1 MRKNV
6 ERMTA
11 LAALCMLTSL
21 SACRREAPA
30 GPSQAGKSPIEL
42 TAGIAGESA
51 AVTKA
56 VVTTDSPYGTP
67 AQGLRQG
74 TSLYMVMKSE
84 KDDNDA
90 LYTRTIGFAQE
101 SPVATSNTV
110 KFASD
115 YGRFWEDSY
124 SRNSQL
130 SVYAACVP
138 GYYLA
143 ASVSDGATVSGA
155 EDSSIWRIGG
165 HSDYDNRW
173 LPGSDATDI
182 EWPLRDDTA
191 GHQADD
197 FVAAQ
202 DLCFSNNV
210 SALAGE
216 NRVTFDESLKK
227 FGSGHLVFYHALT
240 KVTFRIRKGEGFQ
253 AGDKFAFSNPNEN
266 VVLRNVNLRGTF
278 DLREGEFDG
287 TSVGI
292 GDLTEFKNQGGNDT
306 FAHILDALLVPGT
319 DLNDDTTDQV
329 YFTIDY
335 NLYHLSKKTLLNA
348 LAGKTF
354 GVSGTPAL
362 DGTRMRP
369 GVHYIFDM
377 TVGKKK
383 MDSFTASVME
393 WEEVTAAETK
403 PSNARIVV
411 SLMDNGT
418 HKTGTA
424 DFDLYR
430 CADISPVI
438 DDNYEGFDW
447 TAGYEGPATLEE
459 TTAGIYAAKDW
470 YWPDNKTFYHFR
482 TVMPRDHEVKAD
494 ATDGDYFTL
503 TGDDVYTDVCWGAPY
518 DATSHDIYKAI
529 GPTQSTIH
537 LEMKHMMSEVTIHL
551 TSSDGL
557 DQVYVTNAT
566 MELSKICPNGIV
578 RMGDG
583 TVTPTGTPGTVSN
596 NTQVPWTHGFVPQ
609 ELEGV
614 VLTITTGD
622 GNQYLV
628 DMKDVLETGGSE
640 KITRWE
646 PNHKYSYTFKLT
658 KTGISKI
665 TATLADW
672 EEVTAGDDNVKIQ

>member
-1 MRKNV
+1 MLKNS
-6 ERMTA
+6 EKYAA

-21 SACRREAPA
+21 WACRRDEVPV
-30 GPSQAGKSPIEL
+30 AGKSPIEL
-42 TAGIAGESA
+42 TAGVAGESP

-56 VVTTDSPYGTP
+56 VVTTGSG
-67 AQGLRQG
+67 AKALAHG

-84 KDDNDA
+84 NGGDGTA
-90 LYTRTIGFAQE
+90 PARYTRTIGYAQE
-101 SPVATSNTV
+101 TATAASNTV
-110 KFASD
+110 KFSSQ

-130 SVYAACVP
+130 SVFSACVP
-138 GYYLA
+138 GYYLTS
-143 ASVSDGATVSGA
+143 SVYEGITPDGTLDATVWTVNA
-155 EDSSIWRIGG
+155 
-165 HSDYDNRW
+165 SDRYDNTW
-173 LPGSDATDI
+173 DPGTDATLI
-182 EWPLRDDTA
+182 AWPLRGASA

-210 SALAGE
+210 SEAGDG
-216 NRVTFDESLKK
+216 RVIFDDQARK
-227 FGSGHLVFYHALT
+227 FGEGRLVFYHALS
-240 KVTFRIRKGEGFQ
+240 KITFRIKKGEGFQ
-253 AGDKFAFSNPNEN
+253 TGDPFQFTNAHEN
-266 VVLRNVNLRGTF
+266 IVLKDVPVAGTF
-278 DLREGEFDG
+278 NVAEGEFDTTILPTTG
-287 TSVGI
+287 TIS
-292 GDLTEFKNQGGNDT
+292 EFGLNGSDDT
-306 FAHILDALLVPGT
+306 YAYILDALLLPGA
-319 DLNDDTTDQV
+319 DLNDATLDKIE
-329 YFTIDY
+329 FTIDN
-335 NLYHLSKKTLLNA
+335 NLYHLSKKTLL
-348 LAGKTF
+348 K
-354 GVSGTPAL
+354 AL
-362 DGTRMRP
+362 DGKTLAGGAAALDEGKLRP

-393 WEEVTAAETK
+393 WEEVMAAETK

-430 CADISPVI
+430 SADISPVI
-438 DDNYEGFDW
+438 DDSYEGFDW
-447 TAGYEGPATLEE
+447 MAGYEGPATLEE

-482 TVMPRDHEVKAD
+482 TVMPKDHPVTAD
-494 ATDGDYFTL
+494 ATDGDYIGL
-503 TGDDVYTDVCWGAPY
+503 EGNDVYTDVCWGAPY
-518 DATSHDIYKAI
+518 DATSKDIYKAI

-566 MELSKICPNGIV
+566 MELSKIYPDGIV

-609 ELEGV
+609 SLEGV
-614 VLTITTGD
+614 VLTITAGD

-672 EEVTAGDDNVKIQ
+672 EEVTAGDDNVQIQ